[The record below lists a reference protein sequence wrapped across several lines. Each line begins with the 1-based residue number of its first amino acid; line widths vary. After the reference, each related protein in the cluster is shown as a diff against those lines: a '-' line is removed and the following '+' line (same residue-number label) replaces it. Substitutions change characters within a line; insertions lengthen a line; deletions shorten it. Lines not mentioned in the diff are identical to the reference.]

1 MKWGDRMLTGRKA
14 ELKFLDQYYQAEE
27 SRIVVVYG
35 QKNIGKTALLK
46 AFKGDRPGCYYLAR
60 AASARE
66 QLFQWSNELRAAG
79 LQLPEYPQYRDIF
92 GALPL
97 EGNMKRVLVL
107 DEFHHMVKA
116 DPAFMPALVKYVED
130 CGLRHPVLAILCTSA
145 SGWVENSMVKRMG
158 ENAFYLKGLLKIKE
172 LQFEEMCSLYPEY
185 SFSDALGTFAVLG
198 GFPGLW
204 KSFDSHL
211 SIRENIIHHILTRE
225 SRLYEEMNVLM
236 AEELREPAIYNTIL
250 ASLAGGGNKL
260 NDIYRHTG
268 FSRAKISVYLKNLME
283 LELAEK
289 IFSIETAG
297 RANVKKGIYRI
308 ANPFVSFYFRF
319 LYPHQ
324 SLLQSV
330 TPQEYYDRVIKD
342 QWQEYTQEAFR
353 RVCGEHLQ
361 NLNRAG
367 RLPIRYNISGEWAG
381 KSGNIDFVARD
392 EEGRTLAAICSCGR
406 PLDTADFDSLKIHAA
421 QARIKPDYF
430 YFFSSAGFTNEMQL
444 LARKNNRV
452 TLCLVGG

>member
-1 MKWGDRMLTGRKA
+1 MLTGRSA
-14 ELKFLDQYYQAEE
+14 ELKFLEQYYQAEE

-46 AFKGDRPGCYYLAR
+46 EFCEDRPGCYYLAR

-66 QLFQWSNELRAAG
+66 QLFQWSRELRQSG
-79 LQLPEYPQYRDIF
+79 LKLPEYPQYRDIF
-92 GALPL
+92 ETLPF
-97 EGNMKRVLVL
+97 EGNGKRVLIL

-116 DPAFMPALVKYVED
+116 DSAFMPALVKYVED
-130 CGLRHPVLAILCTSA
+130 CGLRHPVLAVLCTSA
-145 SGWVENSMVKRMG
+145 SGWVENSMVRRMG
-158 ENAFYLKGLLKIKE
+158 ESAFYLKGLLKIKE

-185 SFSDALGTFAVLG
+185 SFADALGTFAVLG

-204 KSFDSHL
+204 KSFDSRL
-211 SIRENIIHHILTRE
+211 SIRENIIRHVLTRE
-225 SRLYEEMNVLM
+225 SRLHDELSVLM

-250 ASLAGGGNKL
+250 ATLAGGGNKL
-260 NDIYRHTG
+260 NEIYRHTG

-289 IFSIETAG
+289 VFSIETAG
-297 RANVKKGIYRI
+297 RANAKKGIYRI

-324 SLLQSV
+324 SLLQNV
-330 TPQEYYDRVIKD
+330 TPEQYYDRVIKD
-342 QWQEYTQEAFR
+342 QWQEFIQGAFR
-353 RVCGEHLQ
+353 RVCGEHLE

-367 RLPIRYNISGEWAG
+367 RLPFRYNTSGEWAG
-381 KSGNIDFVARD
+381 KNGSIDFVARN
-392 EEGRTLAAICSCGR
+392 EEGQTLAACCCYGR
-406 PLDTADFDSLKIHAA
+406 AMDTADFDSLKKYAA
-421 QARIKPDYF
+421 QAKIRPDYF
-430 YFFSSAGFTNEMQL
+430 YFFSSAGFTDDMKL
-444 LARKNNRV
+444 LAHENNRV